1 MRNRALKNPTFPIH
15 PLVIYRP
22 GHGILEPNL
31 AQFPR
36 NANEF
41 YALRNPETNWHRL
54 MLTYLADFY
63 DVRLRSAGSSS
74 DVDSSSDDD
83 KDEII
88 LGHPDLVVERLED
101 VLGLNEDKIKNCKER
116 AALLA
121 LRAPSQPI
129 KRSQIRFP
137 KAGPFMAN
145 DDRDSSHAS
154 PMPMTKSRNFTILLA
169 PKVRRACLQK
179 ASLIPGLE
187 WRTRSTPSSQRER
200 IRLCPEDVVVIPRL
214 SEPEGK
220 SRKSASLD
228 SEPDATD
235 ADNQTHAFTE

>member
-15 PLVIYRP
+15 PLAIYRP

-88 LGHPDLVVERLED
+88 LDHPDLVVERLEET
-101 VLGLNEDKIKNCKER
+101 LGLNEDKIKKCVET

-121 LRAPSQPI
+121 SRAPSQPI

-137 KAGPFMAN
+137 KAGPFMAH

-154 PMPMTKSRNFTILLA
+154 PMPMTKSRNSTILLA
-169 PKVRRACLQK
+169 PKQYD
-179 ASLIPGLE
+179 SLDEI
-187 WRTRSTPSSQRER
+187 ER
-200 IRLCPEDVVVIPRL
+200 PPQSPKLWAI
-214 SEPEGK
+214 K
-220 SRKSASLD
+220 SRAPFRLFVFSGEDGTNALTMAHRMRD
-228 SEPDATD
+228 ERVRW
-235 ADNQTHAFTE
+235 